1 MFIGKNNK
9 NYCECLNT
17 FLYKMYGWCFVVK
30 NDTNT
35 TPIIKTTT
43 YATYSNLPVDSSD
56 DSNSL
61 SSDEDY
67 FLVNH
72 YQETSTSSEDN
83 Y

>member
-1 MFIGKNNK
+1 MFISKNNT

-17 FLYKMYGWCFVVK
+17 FLYKIYGCCFVVK
-30 NDTNT
+30 NDTT
-35 TPIIKTTT
+35 KTPIIKTTT
-43 YATYSNLPVDSSD
+43 YAAYSNLSVDSSD

-72 YQETSTSSEDN
+72 YQETSSEDN

>member
-1 MFIGKNNK
+1 MFIGKNNT

-30 NDTNT
+30 NDTNV

-43 YATYSNLPVDSSD
+43 YATYSNLPESSD

-72 YQETSTSSEDN
+72 YQETSSEDN